1 MRKKTKFSGRR
12 WGILCLASSIL
23 FSVSASGF
31 TSPTR
36 GGEKEGVLSVQQ
48 TKTVRGTVTDSEGYE
63 LTGVNVVEKGTTN
76 GTTTDVDG
84 NFSLTLT
91 GSNPVLLFSYVGFKP
106 LEVAVGNQST
116 VNVRMQED
124 AQLMDEVV
132 VIGYGT
138 QKRADVTSSV
148 ATVKA
153 EAFNKGAILDAGQL
167 IQGKVAGLQISTASG
182 DPTQSTSVI
191 LRGNSSLTGTQD
203 PLILVDG
210 VPGSFSTVSP
220 QDIESIDVL
229 KDGSATAIYG
239 TRGTNG
245 VIIITTKGVRGD
257 MPTSIEYNGYVT
269 AQTFAK
275 KADFMTASE
284 LRQRWDEGYSFIG
297 ANDRDFGYETDWLD
311 EVSRTGFVHNHDLT
325 FRGGSKNTGLIGNLT
340 YSKNQGT
347 MKSMETELMRG
358 RVEFSHRMF
367 DNKLISTASF
377 IVDERVR
384 SRDFN
389 TDIYRYAL
397 IQNPTQPVYNPNY
410 GTGKQVW
417 DEEPKSIYLERPIY
431 FYDNPVSIVNEQV
444 GEVRNRGLR
453 FNGSLD
459 FRPIESLSL
468 KMTYSRTNNN
478 QITGSYTTRLAAS
491 STEGSTNGAASRSAN
506 NSVSNQLELVGSWN
520 QAFGKHTIGA
530 VAGYSY
536 YDYTYEYFSANNSRF
551 PTDAYLWNNLNAGL
565 GVKEGIIT
573 NPMSSSK
580 SSNKLIA
587 LFARATYNYDNR
599 YLLMVS
605 LRHEGSSRFGKDSKW
620 GNFPSISAGWRLDQE
635 DFMKE
640 FTWIDMLKL
649 RLGFGVTGT
658 DAGNNYQALASVGY
672 SGYFLYQG
680 KWINQLGPVRNAN
693 PNLRWEKKYEYN
705 LGIDF
710 DLLKGRLGGAIDLYH
725 RDTRDLLYNYNV
737 PSPPYQTS
745 WLMANVGQMTNKGFE
760 IMINAVPVQTRDFQ
774 WRTNVSYSTNRNKLV
789 SIEND
794 EFQTSTDYFPTGY
807 IGEPVQQDSHRVQV
821 GYPIGNFYGWK
832 SVGVD
837 KDGKWVV
844 ERLKR
849 DEEGNITERYY
860 GLAEEA
866 AQEDK
871 QILGNGIPK
880 HNLNWNNTIY
890 WKNLDLSINMR
901 GAFGQ
906 KILNYQEMFYA
917 NAGTNYNA
925 LNSAFDLLPVVDATT
940 GEKTGATHIL
950 TSPQTYVSHYVED
963 GSYWKIDNVT
973 LGYTFNQIRS
983 KYINRLRVYAST
995 QNLLTITNYKG
1006 LDPEVRIASRRD
1018 SNNATVMD
1026 AGTDQ
1031 RDKYPT
1037 LRSFTFGV
1045 NVTF

>member
-1 MRKKTKFSGRR
+1 MEKKTKFPGRR
-12 WGILCLASSIL
+12 WGILFLASSVL
-23 FSVSASGF
+23 FSVSASDF
-31 TSPTR
+31 TRPTS
-36 GGEKEGVLSVQQ
+36 GGEEESILSVQQ
-48 TKTVRGTVTDSEGYE
+48 QSKTVRGTVTDAEGFE

-84 NFSLTLT
+84 KFSLTVT
-91 GSNPVLLFSYVGFKP
+91 GSNPVLQFSYVGFKS
-106 LEVAVGNQST
+106 LEVAVGNQPT

-124 AQLMDEVV
+124 SQLMDEVV

-153 EAFNKGAILDAGQL
+153 ESFNTGSIVDAGQL

-182 DPTQSTSVI
+182 DPTQSTSVM
-191 LRGNSSLTGTQD
+191 LRGNSSITGTQD
-203 PLILVDG
+203 PLILING
-210 VPGSFSTVSP
+210 VPGDFSTVSP

-245 VIIITTKGVRGD
+245 VIIITTKTPRREA
-257 MPTSIEYNGYVT
+257 PTSIEYNGYVT
-269 AQTFAK
+269 AQTFVK
-275 KADFMTASE
+275 KADFMDASD

-297 ANDRDFGYETDWLD
+297 ANDRDFGYDTDWLD
-311 EVSRTGFVHNHDLT
+311 EISRTGFVHNHDLT
-325 FRGGSKNTGLIGNLT
+325 FRGGGKNTSIIANLT
-340 YSKNQGT
+340 YAKNQGT
-347 MKSMETELMRG
+347 MKTMETETTRG
-358 RVEFSHRMF
+358 RFEFVHRMF
-367 DNKLISTASF
+367 DDKLISTASV
-377 IVDERVR
+377 IADERLR

-410 GTGKQVW
+410 GTGEAVW
-417 DEEPKSIYLERPIY
+417 DETPNSIYLERPIY
-431 FYDNPVSIVNEQV
+431 FYDNPVSIVNEQK
-444 GEVRNRGLR
+444 GEVRTRGLR

-491 STEGSTNGAASRSAN
+491 STEGSTNGAASRSTN
-506 NSVSNQLELVGSWN
+506 NSVSNQLELIGTWN
-520 QAFGKHTIGA
+520 QTFGKHTIGA

-536 YDYTYEYFSANNSRF
+536 YDYTYEYFSANNSRY
-551 PTDAYLWNNLNAGL
+551 PTDAYLWNNLDAGL

-573 NPMSSSK
+573 SPMSSSK
-580 SSNKLIA
+580 SSNKLIG

-635 DFMKE
+635 GFMKE
-640 FTWIDMLKL
+640 YSWINLLKL

-658 DAGNNYQALASVGY
+658 DAGSNYQALASVGY
-672 SGYFLYQG
+672 SEYFLYQG

-693 PNLRWEKKYEYN
+693 PNLRWEKKNEYN
-705 LGIDF
+705 LGVDF
-710 DLLKGRLGGAIDLYH
+710 DLFKGRLGGAIDLYK
-725 RDTRDLLYNYNV
+725 RDTKDLLYNYSV
-737 PSPPYQTS
+737 PSPPYQTGS
-745 WLMANVGQMTNKGFE
+745 LRANVGEMTNSGFE
-760 IMINAVPVQTRDFQ
+760 IMINAVPVQTKEFR
-774 WRTNVSYSTNRNKLV
+774 WRTNMSYSTNKNKLV
-789 SIEND
+789 SIDNE
-794 EFQTSTDYFPTGY
+794 EFKMTVDYFDTGHT
-807 IGEPVQQDSHRVQV
+807 GEPVQQYTHRVQV
-821 GYPIGNFYGWK
+821 GNPIGNFYGWK

-844 ERLKR
+844 ERLKK
-849 DEEGNITERYY
+849 DENGNITERYY

-866 AQEDK
+866 NNDDK

-880 HNLNWNNTIY
+880 HYLNWNNTIY

-917 NAGTNYNA
+917 NAGTLYNS
-925 LNSAFDLLPVVDATT
+925 LNSAFDLHPVVDVATGQPT
-940 GEKTGATHIL
+940 GESHIL
-950 TSPQTYVSHYVED
+950 TSAQSYVSHYVED

-973 LGYTFNQIRS
+973 LGYSFNLKS
-983 KYINRLRVYAST
+983 KYINRLRVYAAT
-995 QNLLTITNYKG
+995 QNLLTITSYSG
-1006 LDPEVRIASRRD
+1006 LDPEVRISSRR
-1018 SNNATVMD
+1018 SGGSTIMD
-1026 AGTDQ
+1026 AGSDQ

>member
-1 MRKKTKFSGRR
+1 MKTKSPDRR
-12 WGILCLASSIL
+12 YSKLILAACIL
-23 FSVSASGF
+23 FSASAQEF
-31 TSPTR
+31 TGLVHASNAEKSTLASPQQR
-36 GGEKEGVLSVQQ
+36 GQ
-48 TKTVRGTVTDSEGYE
+48 TVTGVIRDTEGFE
-63 LTGVNVVEKGTTN
+63 LIGVNVMEKGTTN
-76 GTTTDVDG
+76 GVTTDADG
-84 NFSLTLT
+84 KFSINVGANATLQI
-91 GSNPVLLFSYVGFKP
+91 SYIGFKTQ
-106 LEVAVGNQST
+106 EVAVGNQTSLT
-116 VNVRMQED
+116 VTLHED
-124 AQLMDEVV
+124 TQVIDEVV

-138 QKRADVTSSV
+138 QRRADVTSSV

-153 EAFNKGAILDAGQL
+153 EAFNKGSILDAGQL

-203 PLILVDG
+203 PLILING
-210 VPGSFSTVSP
+210 VPGDFSTVSP

-245 VIIITTKGVRGD
+245 VIIITTKSVRGD
-257 MPTSIEYNGYVT
+257 APTSIEYNGYVT
-269 AQTFAK
+269 AQTYAK
-275 KADFMTASE
+275 KADFMTASD
-284 LRQRWDEGYSFIG
+284 LRQRWNEGYSFLG
-297 ANDRDFGYETDWLD
+297 ANDRDFGYDTDWLD

-325 FRGGSKNTGLIGNLT
+325 FRGGGKNTGIIGNLT
-340 YSKNQGT
+340 YAKNNGT
-347 MKSMETELMRG
+347 MKSMEMETIRG
-358 RVEFSHRMF
+358 RLEFTHRMF
-367 DNKLISTASF
+367 DNKLISTAS
-377 IVDERVR
+377 IIADERLR
-384 SRDFN
+384 SRDFA

-410 GTGKQVW
+410 GTGEKVW
-417 DEEPKSIYLERPIY
+417 DEEPTSIYLERPIY
-431 FYDNPVSIVNEQV
+431 FYDNPVSIVNEHK
-444 GEVRNRGLR
+444 GEVRQRGLR

-478 QITGSYTTRLAAS
+478 RITGNYTTRLAAS
-491 STEGSTNGAASRSAN
+491 STEGSTNGAASRNTN
-506 NSVSNQLELVGSWN
+506 NSVSNQLELIGTWN
-520 QAFGKHTIGA
+520 QAFGKHNIGA

-536 YDYTYEYFSANNSRF
+536 YDYMYESFSANNSKY

-565 GVKEGIIT
+565 GVKEGLISE
-573 NPMSSSK
+573 PMTSTK
-580 SSNKLIA
+580 YSNKLIS
-587 LFARATYNYDNR
+587 LFARATYNYDDR

-620 GNFPSISAGWRLDQE
+620 GNFPSVSAGWRLDQE
-635 DFMKE
+635 SFME
-640 FTWIDMLKL
+640 DVSWVNLLKF
-649 RLGFGVTGT
+649 RFGFGVTGT

-672 SGYFLYQG
+672 NDFFLYQG
-680 KWINQLGPVRNAN
+680 NWINQLGPVRNAN

-705 LGIDF
+705 MGVDF
-710 DLLKGRLGGAIDLYH
+710 DLFKGRLGGAIDVYH
-725 RDTRDLLYNYNV
+725 RDTRDLLYNYSV
-737 PSPPYQTS
+737 PTPPYMTGTIV
-745 WLMANVGQMTNKGFE
+745 ANVGKMTNRGFE
-760 IMINAVPVQTRDFQ
+760 LLLNAIPVQTRDFE
-774 WRTNVSYSTNRNKLV
+774 WRTNISYSTNKNKLV
-789 SIEND
+789 SIAND
-794 EFQTSTDYFPTGY
+794 EFQTSTDYFYSGY
-807 IGEPVQQDSHRVQV
+807 IGEPVQQDSHRIQV

-849 DEEGNITERYY
+849 DDEGNITERYY

-866 AQEDK
+866 NQDDK
-871 QILGNGIPK
+871 QVLGNGIPK

-890 WKNLDLSINMR
+890 WKNFDMAINMR

-917 NAGTNYNA
+917 NAGTQYNA

-940 GEKTGATHIL
+940 GQKTGDSHIL
-950 TSPQTYVSHYVED
+950 TSPQTYVSHYVEN
-963 GSYWKIDNVT
+963 GNYWKIDNVT
-973 LGYTFNQIRS
+973 LGYTFNQIKS
-983 KYINRLRVYAST
+983 KYISRLRVYAST
-995 QNLLTITNYKG
+995 QNLLTITGYKG
-1006 LDPEVRIASRRD
+1006 LDPEVRISSRRD
-1018 SNNATVMD
+1018 NDNNTVLD

-1045 NVTF
+1045 NLTF